1 MSTVLHSGSTL
12 PEADAKA
19 PFGQR
24 RWRLDMLLR
33 QRGKHRSY
41 TVEVLCLMRPDR
53 LILHCS
59 ELGEAVRLFEMLPRN
74 RTRIQGHSSE
84 SSPSDLRASS
94 DSVEGSAPA
103 PRRGETQL

>member
-1 MSTVLHSGSTL
+1 MLRFGTGKGSFEPLEDPVDQYTCKHVTDFLLEIGMSTVLHSGSTL

-33 QRGKHRSY
+33 QRGKLRSY

-59 ELGEAVRLFEMLPRN
+59 ELGEAVRLF
-74 RTRIQGHSSE
+74 
-84 SSPSDLRASS
+84 
-94 DSVEGSAPA
+94 
-103 PRRGETQL
+103 